1 MLPGVN
7 WGKASICEVRQPILS
22 CHKPCHSCV
31 HFSGKLSAEP
41 SSWASLPVTFTG
53 KEPQK
58 MSVKKPNLCLPPL
71 LLSESPPLGIPL
83 PVCEWAWCWAVPGR
97 SFLEKVS
104 VGKGR
109 SEVGEPPGASRA
121 RDISGHRLALFL
133 FCLIFLFSKDLCL
146 LQVDGNA
153 VSEEGGTLGTHY
165 PFI

>member
-1 MLPGVN
+1 M
-7 WGKASICEVRQPILS
+7 
-22 CHKPCHSCV
+22 
-31 HFSGKLSAEP
+31 
-41 SSWASLPVTFTG
+41 
-53 KEPQK
+53 
-58 MSVKKPNLCLPPL
+58 
-71 LLSESPPLGIPL
+71 
-83 PVCEWAWCWAVPGR
+83 WAWCWAVPGR

-104 VGKGR
+104 VGKGG

-133 FCLIFLFSKDLCL
+133 FCLIFSFSKDLCL